1 MYDLGLVPE
10 VSAAIAALPAVGLRA
25 LAEVFAVL
33 EVAPWSGLPYND
45 GNPDGAMRHL
55 VFGPGGSGEIVY
67 VILENSRRVEA
78 VSLVWLGDWN

>member
-1 MYDLGLVPE
+1 MYDLGLGPE

-33 EVAPWSGLPYND
+33 EVAPWSGPPYND
-45 GNPDGAMRHL
+45 VNPDGALRHL

-78 VSLVWLGDWN
+78 VTLVWLGDWD